1 VMVQVMLNTEVPAYS
16 SRALPDDPDAWKFD
30 NRPTAKDCRSLAFP
44 IARMVDLDCPPAD
57 GAHRLAPTRF
67 EGRGWDYY
75 RLYHP
80 TCSNF
85 RFCKV
90 CHTKFHYPLVK
101 QPETTIIYEK
111 KSRPRPDYFIVL
123 AGKVANRILKS
134 LCFIRSCRMRVIY
147 TRKLLF
153 RAMVLRMLE
162 GLSAPPSREI
172 KGANI
177 GYTQG
182 CRRTEAGESP
192 A

>member
-1 VMVQVMLNTEVPAYS
+1 MMVQVMLNTEVPAYS

-57 GAHRLAPTRF
+57 GAHRPALTRF

-101 QPETTIIYEK
+101 AAGDHHHLRKEEPTATGLLHRAGREGRQSNFEESIFHSILQNAGHIYAEA
-111 KSRPRPDYFIVL
+111 IV
-123 AGKVANRILKS
+123 
-134 LCFIRSCRMRVIY
+134 
-147 TRKLLF
+147 
-153 RAMVLRMLE
+153 
-162 GLSAPPSREI
+162 
-172 KGANI
+172 
-177 GYTQG
+177 
-182 CRRTEAGESP
+182 
-192 A
+192 